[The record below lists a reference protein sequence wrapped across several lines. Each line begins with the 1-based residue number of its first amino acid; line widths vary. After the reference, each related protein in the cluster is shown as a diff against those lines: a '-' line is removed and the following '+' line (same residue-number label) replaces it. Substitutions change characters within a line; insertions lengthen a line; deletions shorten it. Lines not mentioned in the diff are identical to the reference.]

1 MLTLATATSVCS
13 LHTAVVSKLESCSRV
28 VLPQAAG
35 AAAAARGGGEQR
47 GGGKNYDNYLSG
59 LASQSRQSLHST
71 AVGK

>member
-35 AAAAARGGGEQR
+35 AAAARGGGEQR